1 MRALLA
7 FLKKEWTGQLRGVRV
22 IILCAI
28 SLLLAVMNIAVA
40 KMTPMLLEMM
50 SDMMAESGMV
60 IEILPVSALDSWV
73 QFFKNIPMLLIAF
86 VFMES
91 DIFTREYTSGT
102 LVLALTKGLR
112 RSNVVIAKS
121 TLLITLWSV
130 CFWLNYAVTYF
141 GNTLFWDNSVA
152 QHLPFAA
159 LCYWIFGLWIIA
171 LCVLFSTLGRSY
183 IVVLLGI
190 GAPVFL
196 CSILS
201 MFPKVNEVIPY
212 MISDGTSLVYGMK
225 SPEDYVTALI
235 ITAVMIVGCF
245 AASIP
250 LMNKKQL

>member
-1 MRALLA
+1 MRPLLA

-22 IILCAI
+22 IILGAI
-28 SLLLAVMNIAVA
+28 FLLLGIMNPAVA
-40 KMTPMLLEMM
+40 KLTPLLMEAL
-50 SDMMAESGMV
+50 SDTLAQSGLV
-60 IEILPVSALDSWV
+60 IDTVTVSALDSWV
-73 QFFKNIPMLLIAF
+73 QFFKNIPMGLIAF

-102 LVLALTKGLR
+102 LVLALTKGLK

-130 CFWLNYAVTYF
+130 CYWLNYAVTFF
-141 GNTLFWDNSVA
+141 GNTLFWDNAVA
-152 QHLPFAA
+152 QNLLFSAV
-159 LCYWIFGLWIIA
+159 CYWIFGLWIIA

-183 IVVLLGI
+183 IIVLLGI

-201 MFPKVNEVIPY
+201 VFPR
-212 MISDGTSLVYGMK
+212 ISEWLPLMLTDGNSLIYGLK
-225 SPEDYVTALI
+225 TPGDYAAALAVTL
-235 ITAVMIVGCF
+235 VMIVGFF

-250 LMNKKQL
+250 LLNKKQL